1 MSGVVGS
8 VRPRFCLFGDT
19 MNTSSRM
26 ESTSEELHIHCSETA
41 ATLAKKQDQSLH
53 FTSRGKIAV
62 KGKGKMQTYWLEQPG
77 AASLVG
83 TSQIRQVPAD
93 VTAGNVQDEENQASA
108 PDVEV
113 SIDVLPA
120 PIQQTYEA

>member
-1 MSGVVGS
+1 MLSL
-8 VRPRFCLFGDT
+8 C
-19 MNTSSRM
+19 
-26 ESTSEELHIHCSETA
+26 
-41 ATLAKKQDQSLH
+41 LH

-83 TSQIRQVPAD
+83 TSQIRQLPAD
-93 VTAGNVQDEENQASA
+93 VTAGNVQDEKNQASA

-113 SIDVLPA
+113 AIDVLPA